1 MDNSFGPTLPPTLNK
16 TEPSKNDL
24 RRNLNAAKLVPS
36 TSPVPTDSE
45 GESEAEDQKEV
56 ETKEESEGE
65 VEKKSNR
72 EVKVEAEKPKK
83 VLANFTITKKV
94 VDLET
99 DKENNQIPKQKKSE
113 KVLMEEKL
121 KQVFLPTYTTSKVG
135 IFFQTSILVDG
146 KDNGSLSSSEIS

>member
-1 MDNSFGPTLPPTLNK
+1 M
-16 TEPSKNDL
+16 
-24 RRNLNAAKLVPS
+24 
-36 TSPVPTDSE
+36 
-45 GESEAEDQKEV
+45 
-56 ETKEESEGE
+56 KEESDE
-65 VEKKSNR
+65 VEKKNNR

-121 KQVFLPTYTTSKVG
+121 KQVL
-135 IFFQTSILVDG
+135 
-146 KDNGSLSSSEIS
+146 LSSVLIFKNTRGPFSNIDFS

>member
-1 MDNSFGPTLPPTLNK
+1 M
-16 TEPSKNDL
+16 
-24 RRNLNAAKLVPS
+24 
-36 TSPVPTDSE
+36 PTDSE
-45 GESEAEDQKEV
+45 GESETEEQKETSD
-56 ETKEESEGE
+56 TKEGDEESE

-121 KQVFLPTYTTSKVG
+121 KQVSLQLMTSNIV
-135 IFFQTSILVDG
+135 V
-146 KDNGSLSSSEIS
+146 

>member
-1 MDNSFGPTLPPTLNK
+1 M
-16 TEPSKNDL
+16 
-24 RRNLNAAKLVPS
+24 
-36 TSPVPTDSE
+36 
-45 GESEAEDQKEV
+45 
-56 ETKEESEGE
+56 ETKDEELDE

-113 KVLMEEKL
+113 KVIMEEKL
-121 KQVFLPTYTTSKVG
+121 KQVLF
-135 IFFQTSILVDG
+135 ILYIQLQFNSV
-146 KDNGSLSSSEIS
+146 NLS

>member
-121 KQVFLPTYTTSKVG
+121 KQVCF
-135 IFFQTSILVDG
+135 
-146 KDNGSLSSSEIS
+146 